1 MIEDF
6 TLESLMGA
14 HMARL
19 IESGSHSELDESL
32 DLEEQPIVDDL
43 YAAGYKLESVWNFV
57 NTNRLYLGALPVLL
71 KHVQLPYH
79 ERIKEGIVRA
89 LRVKEFRH
97 TEASKI
103 VLDEFKKLDNPLK
116 TMADVINSIA
126 YVYLDTIQCLA
137 DKSIRADL
145 EAMAE
150 DPKYALVKPD
160 LEKAIRK
167 AKRK

>member
-43 YAAGYKLESVWNFV
+43 YEAGYKLESVWNFV

-89 LRVKEFRH
+89 LMVNEFRG
-97 TEASKI
+97 TEAGRI
-103 VLDEFKKLDNPLK
+103 VLNEYKKLEDPSRKNGL
-116 TMADVINSIA
+116 T
-126 YVYLDTIQCLA
+126 YVYLMVIQCLA

-145 EAMAE
+145 EAMVE

>member
-14 HMARL
+14 YMAASL
-19 IESGSHSELDESL
+19 KETKKKHSRYEEFLNLDA
-32 DLEEQPIVDDL
+32 EEKPLVDDL
-43 YAAGYKLESVWNFV
+43 YEAGYKLESVWNFV

-97 TEASKI
+97 MEASKI
-103 VLDEFKKLDNPLK
+103 VLDEFMFLL
-116 TMADVINSIA
+116 
-126 YVYLDTIQCLA
+126 L
-137 DKSIRADL
+137 
-145 EAMAE
+145 
-150 DPKYALVKPD
+150 
-160 LEKAIRK
+160 
-167 AKRK
+167 